1 MTATGLARGER
12 QFLGG
17 MPTQKISKI
26 EIPCCTWNLI
36 LILLFLYVHKIS
48 LEVQQETS
56 NMVASEKSQVTW
68 GQDRRDTLFTE
79 YPFVSFSI
87 LLHVFYGLFKQ
98 GLTEKRIVLIRNYKT
113 FWNICEELAIS
124 TQKN

>member
-1 MTATGLARGER
+1 
-12 QFLGG
+12 
-17 MPTQKISKI
+17 
-26 EIPCCTWNLI
+26 
-36 LILLFLYVHKIS
+36 
-48 LEVQQETS
+48 
-56 NMVASEKSQVTW
+56 MVASEKSQVTW